1 MLKGECNFL
10 REEIA
15 KITEKCCVFFN
26 KAGYICIVY
35 NLIGLHSHFTEHDPV
50 SCIFFFN
57 CI

>member
-26 KAGYICIVY
+26 KGGYICIVY

-50 SCIFFFN
+50 SCIFF
-57 CI
+57 